1 MKPEEPPLDLALDTF
16 LATLKT
22 ASVLESWVS
31 EEPIVEITRRFGIG
45 AGDLRS
51 KVEDADWL
59 LFAAGRLASVFQRR
73 VGRAIDDLSFRIRY
87 GVREELLDLVRLR
100 GIGRVRA
107 RLLYRAGY
115 PDRESLRNAPID
127 RIEQALRSRRLAEMV
142 ASQLT
147 VRPEGV
153 RAPPAGTPSSP
164 RPGER
169 GERRARS
176 TVRRLDDFPADEP
189 S

>member
-1 MKPEEPPLDLALDTF
+1 VKPEEPPLDLALDVF

-22 ASVLESWVS
+22 ASVLEAWVS
-31 EEPIVEITRRFGIG
+31 EEPIVEITQRFGIG

-115 PDRESLRNAPID
+115 ADREALRNAPID

-142 ASQLT
+142 ASQLK
-147 VRPEGV
+147 VRSEGV
-153 RAPPAGTPSSP
+153 RVPPAGVPSPPLP
-164 RPGER
+164 REKRTRP
-169 GERRARS
+169 
-176 TVRRLDDFPADEP
+176 TVRRLDDFPSDEP